1 MLFCVDVALNWLPC
15 FPISSRK
22 HVYDVFFVSGRT
34 SEVVQTLVV
43 ALQQNGNGKLDNSP
57 ICSNAER

>member
-1 MLFCVDVALNWLPC
+1 M
-15 FPISSRK
+15 
-22 HVYDVFFVSGRT
+22 YDVFFVSGRT

-43 ALQQNGNGKLDNSP
+43 ALQQIGNGKLDNSP